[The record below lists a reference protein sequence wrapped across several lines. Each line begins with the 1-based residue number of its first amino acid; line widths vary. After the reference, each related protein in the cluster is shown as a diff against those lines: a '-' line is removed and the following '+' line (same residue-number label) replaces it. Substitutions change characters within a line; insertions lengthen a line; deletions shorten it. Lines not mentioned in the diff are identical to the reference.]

1 MAEQKEQKK
10 KNPFEEI
17 IEVVESYDHGCNPL
31 SLLDSGE

>member
-10 KNPFEEI
+10 KNPFDEI
-17 IEVVESYDHGCNPL
+17 IEELESYDKGCDPL